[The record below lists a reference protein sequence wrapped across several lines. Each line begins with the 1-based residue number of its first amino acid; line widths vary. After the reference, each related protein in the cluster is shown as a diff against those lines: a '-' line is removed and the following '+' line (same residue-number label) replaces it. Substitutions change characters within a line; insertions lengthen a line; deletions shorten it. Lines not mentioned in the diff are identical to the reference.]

1 MKHFIYPLDFFMPS
15 YFLPSTFFILIVLSA
30 CSSQEKTSESVQ
42 VCLDKLPNSQLV
54 KKQGVTTSCMVTAAL
69 WKAIGQDNPASLV
82 CLAGGGAGFL
92 IGSSIAERKC
102 HYRIAEEQL
111 DGEISHAKKVNF
123 GFNMLFLQKSEQIM
137 MQKMTI
143 ESLKAQHK
151 EGQASLVYL
160 NGVKK
165 DTAKITQQERRLVN
179 RLKKEIAF
187 KNKTLNSSKRLNKK
201 EKIEHLRKEI
211 ILLNKNINLLR
222 KENQKL
228 YRLENQLAGLQ

>member
-1 MKHFIYPLDFFMPS
+1 MSLH
-15 YFLPSTFFILIVLSA
+15 FLPISLLTITLLSA
-30 CSSQEKTSESVQ
+30 CSSQEKASERVQ
-42 VCLDKLPNSQLV
+42 VCLDKLSNSQLV
-54 KKQGVTTSCMVTAAL
+54 KKQAITTSCIVTAGL
-69 WKAIGQDNPASLV
+69 WKAIGQDNPASLI

-137 MQKMTI
+137 LQTMTV

-160 NGVKK
+160 KSVKE
-165 DTAKITQQERRLVN
+165 DTAKITKKERQLVN
-179 RLKKEIAF
+179 TLKKEVAF
-187 KNKTLNSSKRLNKK
+187 KNATLNKSKQLNKK
-201 EKIEHLRKEI
+201 EKIKSLRKEI